1 MTVDEK
7 FLIRKR
13 KKAHTIRLFRKIHRQ
28 TAVFL
33 FIAFFI
39 MAGTG
44 LLLGWKKNSGGLI
57 LAKTEKG
64 TSTDLSEW
72 LPLNDLQSRAIL
84 FLHDSVNSILSSEI
98 DRIDVRP
105 DKGIVKI
112 IFANHYTGLQVDG
125 VTGKILKT
133 EQRRADLI
141 EHIHDG
147 TIVDRWLNLSNGMFK
162 LIYTTTMGLALLLFT
177 VIGFWLWWGP
187 KQLHK
192 MKEKKGRFSE
202 NNNRYK

>member
-1 MTVDEK
+1 M
-7 FLIRKR
+7 
-13 KKAHTIRLFRKIHRQ
+13 
-28 TAVFL
+28 AVFL

-64 TSTDLSEW
+64 TTTDLSDW
-72 LPLNDLQSRAIL
+72 LPLSELQSNAVI
-84 FLHDSVNSILSSEI
+84 FLHDSVNSKFSTEI

-112 IFANHYTGLQVDG
+112 IFTDHYTGLQIDG
-125 VTGKILKT
+125 ATGRVLKV
-133 EQRRADLI
+133 EQRRSDLI

-147 TIVDRWLNLSNGMFK
+147 TIVDRWLNIENGWIK
-162 LIYTTTMGLALLLFT
+162 LIYTTIMGFALILFT
-177 VIGFWLWWGP
+177 ITGFWIWWGP

-192 MKEKKGRFSE
+192 MKEK
-202 NNNRYK
+202 NRSLFRK

>member
-1 MTVDEK
+1 MTVDER

-44 LLLGWKKNSGGLI
+44 LLLGWKKNSGEII
-57 LAKTEKG
+57 LAKTQSG
-64 TSTDLSEW
+64 TSKDLGQW
-72 LPLNDLQSRAIL
+72 LSLDSLRNTAINYL
-84 FLHDSVNSILSSEI
+84 KDSVSANLSPEI

-105 DKGIVKI
+105 DKGVVKVT
-112 IFANHYTGLQVDG
+112 FVNHYKGLQIDG
-125 VTGKILKT
+125 ATGRVLKV
-133 EQRRADLI
+133 EQRRSDLI

-147 TIVDRWLNLSNGMFK
+147 TIVDRWLNIENGWFK
-162 LIYTTTMGLALLLFT
+162 LIYTTIMGIALILFT
-177 VIGFWLWWGP
+177 ITGFWIWWGP

-192 MKEKKGRFSE
+192 MKEK
-202 NNNRYK
+202 NRSHFRK

>member
-1 MTVDEK
+1 MTVDER

-28 TAVFL
+28 MAVFL

-64 TSTDLSEW
+64 TTTDLSDW
-72 LPLNDLQSRAIL
+72 LPLSELQSNAVI
-84 FLHDSVNSILSSEI
+84 FLHDSVNSKFSTEI

-112 IFANHYTGLQVDG
+112 IFTDHYTGLQIDG
-125 VTGKILKT
+125 ATGRVLKV
-133 EQRRADLI
+133 EQRRSDLI

-147 TIVDRWLNLSNGMFK
+147 TIVDRWLNIENGWIK
-162 LIYTTTMGLALLLFT
+162 LIYTTIMGFALILFT
-177 VIGFWLWWGP
+177 ITGFWIWWGP

-192 MKEKKGRFSE
+192 MKEK
-202 NNNRYK
+202 NRSLFRK

>member
-1 MTVDEK
+1 MTVDER

-44 LLLGWKKNSGGLI
+44 LLLGWKKNSGEII
-57 LAKTEKG
+57 LAKTESG
-64 TSTDLSEW
+64 TSKDLGQW
-72 LPLNDLQSRAIL
+72 LSLDSLHNTAINYL
-84 FLHDSVNSILSSEI
+84 KDSVSANLSPEI

-105 DKGIVKI
+105 DKGVVKVT
-112 IFANHYTGLQVDG
+112 FVNHYKGLQIDG
-125 VTGKILKT
+125 ATGRVLKV
-133 EQRRADLI
+133 EQRRSDLI

-147 TIVDRWLNLSNGMFK
+147 TIVDRWLNIENGWFK
-162 LIYTTTMGLALLLFT
+162 LIYTSIMGIALILFT
-177 VIGFWLWWGP
+177 ITGFWIWWGP
-187 KQLHK
+187 KQLHQL
-192 MKEKKGRFSE
+192 KEK
-202 NNNRYK
+202 NRSHFRK